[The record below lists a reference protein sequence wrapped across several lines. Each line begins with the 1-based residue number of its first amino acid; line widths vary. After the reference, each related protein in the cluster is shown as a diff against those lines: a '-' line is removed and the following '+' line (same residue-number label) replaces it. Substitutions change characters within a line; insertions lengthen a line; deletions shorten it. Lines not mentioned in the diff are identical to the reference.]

1 MVVDRWASA
10 PSIPDGACVATV
22 TERADGRQRRVRG
35 RRHDVRRPGKS
46 YRWRDQI
53 RDTVRALGPE
63 DTQPMPR
70 IAREPPPIPPD
81 LIELLRALGVALLNS
96 ADSAA
101 TTTETLQD
109 VAAAYDVDVQAMVMP
124 TGILFRVGPD
134 EVDLVSVPNRSLRLD
149 QIAAGQ
155 RPGRRC
161 CRRAAITPSPGCA
174 GCTRS

>member
-1 MVVDRWASA
+1 M
-10 PSIPDGACVATV
+10 
-22 TERADGRQRRVRG
+22 
-35 RRHDVRRPGKS
+35 
-46 YRWRDQI
+46 
-53 RDTVRALGPE
+53 RALGPE

-81 LIELLRALGVALLNS
+81 LVELLRALGVALLNS

-124 TGILFRVGPD
+124 TGILFRIGPD

-149 QIAAGQ
+149 QIAQVNDLVDGAASGA
-155 RPGRRC
+155 P
-161 CRRAAITPSPGCA
+161 CRRRSGCA